1 MKLTLSE
8 RYVLPEILPQEGSL
22 AEQGMVKTICEKAQP
37 TDEEKERFGIRQD
50 GTTIQWNPSIDNST
64 EMGFTEA
71 ETALIKTSVLKLDE
85 NKKVTQRNLSLCR
98 KILGL

>member
-37 TDEEKERFGIRQD
+37 TDEEKERFRIRQE
-50 GTTIQWNPSIDNST
+50 GATIQWNPAIDNST

-71 ETALIKTSVLKLDE
+71 ETALIKTAVLQLDKD
-85 NKKVTQRNLSLCR
+85 KKVTQRNLSLCR
-98 KILGL
+98 KVLGI